1 MTPARP
7 YPRPLLLRF
16 AAREHWVGAIC
27 LALMCGLAWWWLWRM
42 SALDISSSALDVMGM
57 AGPMQHGARPDIWS
71 ATYLGPAFAMWAIM
85 MVAMMLPSAS
95 PMILLHA
102 TLSQRGTSP
111 THSATLAFALAY
123 LLVWTAFAALAA
135 IAQAMLVSRG
145 LVEAATLAFG
155 RRWIGVALLAAT
167 AFYQVSS
174 LKDVCLSACRSPVS
188 FLMRHWRPGISGA
201 VRMGLIHGLYCL
213 GCCGFL
219 MLLLF
224 IGGVMNLAWVAL
236 IAAVVLVEKYAS
248 PRWHAS
254 RLIAILLL
262 VAGAALAVV

>member
-1 MTPARP
+1 VTPARP
-7 YPRPLLLRF
+7 YPRPLLLRI
-16 AAREHWVGAIC
+16 AAREHWIGAAC
-27 LALMCGLAWWWLWRM
+27 LALMCGLAWWWLWRI
-42 SALDISSSALDVMGM
+42 SALDMSSSAMDAMGM
-57 AGPMQHGARPDIWS
+57 AGPMQHGARADVWS

-102 TLSQRGTSP
+102 TLSQRGASP